1 MPILKSDLC
10 FCWVVGVIYSEY
22 WLLIRSIG
30 LAKKFVWVL
39 FRFSCEMVQQ
49 NLNELFGQSNVICK
63 YFFSFCELAFY
74 SSVFQCTKV
83 WILIK
88 SNLYIFSFVA
98 YAFDVIT
105 KKWLSNPMSWSFCLM
120 FSSKSFIVLALTFRS
135 LIHFKLTFVCAI
147 GKHPT
152 SFFTCI
158 HLVFPTLFVE

>member
-1 MPILKSDLC
+1 M
-10 FCWVVGVIYSEY
+10 
-22 WLLIRSIG
+22 
-30 LAKKFVWVL
+30 

-88 SNLYIFSFVA
+88 SNLYIFYFVA

-147 GKHPT
+147 GKHPA

-158 HLVFPTLFVE
+158 HLVFPTLFVEQSLFFSDWMILACLLKIIWLWICSIASEVFILLH